1 MTDNIN
7 IDELRKDLLDYFGT
21 ASISASPV
29 EMMNVIEIQKASEE
43 QLVYIAIQ
51 NGFDLNNYNNN
62 LLRYTR

>member
-21 ASISASPV
+21 ASINASPV
-29 EMMNVIEIQKASEE
+29 SMMNVIEVQKASEE

-51 NGFDLNNYNNN
+51 NGFDLNNYQKNSFG
-62 LLRYTR
+62 YTR

>member
-29 EMMNVIEIQKASEE
+29 AMMNVIEIQKASEE

>member
-21 ASISASPV
+21 ASINASPV
-29 EMMNVIEIQKASEE
+29 AMMNVIEVQKASEE

-51 NGFDLNNYNNN
+51 NGFDLNNYQKNSFG
-62 LLRYTR
+62 YTR